1 MFCPCCSR
9 PDTVS
14 ALLRPASSYCLSR
27 DLTPVLGAGSWLI
40 SASVSLRDPLVCRL
54 TYSLPKSATQ
64 LILRHAVHRDPSACK
79 CQLHLVCVIPRL
91 CHHHQYHQSPVL
103 WHRFDHRNPSFL
115 RLPVFKT
122 WQDLSLVSW
131 WPFQETMCIRWPGYH
146 PKVFGKSSSSSNL
159 CGGPG
164 NR

>member
-1 MFCPCCSR
+1 
-9 PDTVS
+9 
-14 ALLRPASSYCLSR
+14 
-27 DLTPVLGAGSWLI
+27 
-40 SASVSLRDPLVCRL
+40 
-54 TYSLPKSATQ
+54 
-64 LILRHAVHRDPSACK
+64 
-79 CQLHLVCVIPRL
+79 
-91 CHHHQYHQSPVL
+91 
-103 WHRFDHRNPSFL
+103 
-115 RLPVFKT
+115 VFKT